1 VTETFIFAKSLSSS
15 VVATHPLASGKP
27 QRPVAGLK
35 DSPEDLVV
43 DQTVGRSPGLP
54 QLRAA
59 LCGG

>member
-1 VTETFIFAKSLSSS
+1 MTETVIFAKSLPSS
-15 VVATHPLASGKP
+15 VVAAHTLASGEP

-35 DSPEDLVV
+35 DSPEDLII

>member
-1 VTETFIFAKSLSSS
+1 MTEPVIFGKSLPST
-15 VVATHPLASGKP
+15 VVAAHPLASGKP

-35 DSPEDLVV
+35 DSPEDLVI

-59 LCGG
+59 LCAG